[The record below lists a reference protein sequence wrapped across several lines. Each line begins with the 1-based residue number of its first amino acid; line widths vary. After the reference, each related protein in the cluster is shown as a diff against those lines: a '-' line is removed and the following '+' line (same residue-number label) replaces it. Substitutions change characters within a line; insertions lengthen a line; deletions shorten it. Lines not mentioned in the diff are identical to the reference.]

1 MSGRAVRVA
10 LLCALMGG
18 VTVAQPSA
26 KVTLV
31 TKNGVLL
38 LSGLV
43 SAGKLTTLRGVWGP
57 AGQARLMQCLPRC
70 KVVQSIPVQRQLSLN
85 ELSGYRVVLGGSYT
99 KGHKVA
105 LVMRFG
111 DGQVLNVMTPVVR

>member
-1 MSGRAVRVA
+1 MSGRAARVA

-57 AGQARLMQCLPRC
+57 AGQARLMQSRPRC

-99 KGHKVA
+99 KGQKVA

>member
-70 KVVQSIPVQRQLSLN
+70 KVVQSSPVQRQLSLN

-99 KGHKVA
+99 KGQKVA